1 MFSIKNKF
9 RILVACRANIT
20 RSAYLD
26 GYFNKLLQDQYTY
39 ARNQIKIVSAGIEAR
54 KGSTAHEVV
63 KHVAQLNGFSL
74 RNHKSNPITRSIM
87 KRVDVVLVMEQW
99 QKDQL
104 IKRYPFAREK
114 IFILMEY
121 LWHGSKE
128 EILEVPDPTGK
139 NTEDYHEFITIAHQE
154 AERILHEVYRQ
165 DVF

>member
-39 ARNQIKIVSAGIEAR
+39 ARNQIEIVSAGIEAR

-87 KRVDVVLVMEQW
+87 KRVDV
-99 QKDQL
+99 
-104 IKRYPFAREK
+104 
-114 IFILMEY
+114 IL
-121 LWHGSKE
+121 
-128 EILEVPDPTGK
+128 
-139 NTEDYHEFITIAHQE
+139 
-154 AERILHEVYRQ
+154 
-165 DVF
+165 